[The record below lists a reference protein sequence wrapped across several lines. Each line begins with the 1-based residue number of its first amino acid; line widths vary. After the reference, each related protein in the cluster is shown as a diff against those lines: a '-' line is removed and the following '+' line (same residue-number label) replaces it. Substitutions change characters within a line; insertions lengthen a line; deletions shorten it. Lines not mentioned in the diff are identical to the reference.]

1 MQRTIMAALAVLAA
15 GSALA
20 GDLPSKKAPVP
31 PTFQRATE
39 VESTGGYFGVIG
51 GGAVGTDRAYT
62 GGVVAGYN
70 YSQYLA
76 AEYGYDYVRPN
87 SNVSGRDTKHQ
98 VGVNLL
104 PKYRLGNTPFTVY
117 ALGGVGY
124 SFDEKTKNGTTYS
137 YGGGVKYD
145 VAKNIELDARI
156 KRVDFF
162 SDSANRAKADDRF
175 TLGINFKF

>member
-15 GSALA
+15 GSAIA

-31 PTFQRATE
+31 PTFQRAAE
-39 VESTGGYFGVIG
+39 VDPTGGYFGVTG

-87 SNVSGRDTKHQ
+87 RDVSGRDTKHQ

-124 SFDEKTKNGTTYS
+124 SFDEKTKSGTTYS

-175 TLGINFKF
+175 TFGVNFKF

>member
-15 GSALA
+15 GTAVA

-39 VESTGGYFGVIG
+39 YESQGYVGLNAGGS
-51 GGAVGTDRAYT
+51 VGSDRAYS

-87 SNVSGRDTKHQ
+87 SDVAGRDTKHQ
-98 VGVNLL
+98 VGASLL
-104 PKYRLGNTPFTVY
+104 PKYRLGNSPFTVY

-124 SFDEKTKNGTTYS
+124 SFNEQTKNGTTYS

-145 VAKNIELDARI
+145 VAKNIEFDARI
-156 KRVDFF
+156 KRVDYF
-162 SDSANRAKADDRF
+162 SDAATRARAEDRV
-175 TLGINFKF
+175 TAGLNYKF

>member
-15 GSALA
+15 GAALA
-20 GDLPSKKAPVP
+20 GDLPSKNAPVP

-39 VESTGGYFGVIG
+39 VVPTGYIG
-51 GGAVGTDRAYT
+51 LNSGATVGTGRAYT

-76 AEYGYDYVRPN
+76 AEYGYEYIRPAH
-87 SNVSGRDTKHQ
+87 GGDTRQQ
-98 VGVNLL
+98 VALSIL
-104 PKYRLGNTPFTVY
+104 PKYRLGNSPLSVY

-124 SFDEKTKNGTTYS
+124 SWDEKSKNGTTYS

-145 VAKNIELDARI
+145 VSKSVELDARI
-156 KRVDFF
+156 KRVEFF
-162 SDSANRAKADDRF
+162 SNGPGVPRTDDRF
-175 TLGINFKF
+175 TIGLNFKF